1 MKIKIKDLQKAL
13 LGIEEKSQLSPEV
26 VQEALKE
33 ALTKAYRKQVGLD
46 DVAVRVEIEKGC
58 IELFHQ
64 REVVEEVY
72 DDEMEISLQDARI
85 VNVNAQLG
93 DFIDE
98 EVDFTKFDR
107 GAVVLAKNVIKQK
120 IREAEKLLVYEEY
133 CDKVDEMVLGTVES
147 AEEKFTLVN
156 IGKTIAMM
164 KKSDSIKGE
173 VYAEGKKINVV
184 ISEVNKETKGAQVLV
199 SRATPVFVRRL
210 FEREVP
216 EIYNGII
223 EIKAIARSAGER
235 CKIAVYSHN
244 ENIDPIGAC
253 IGPRG
258 SRVQTIINEL
268 HGEKIDIF
276 EWSDNISELIKNALS
291 PSTAL
296 AVFPNQDPSVRNG
309 LIVVVPDNQLS
320 LAIGK
325 QGKNARL
332 AVKLSNR
339 KIDIKSESEMVEYNE
354 KFNVDYME
362 LAKQMEAE
370 YQAKKEEERAYRQK
384 QKSEELRNAVEEVMD
399 VEDVQFEYAQEE
411 EIVLVEEDENAP
423 AATLFEKEQKEAE
436 VPAEEIVVEEEIVE
450 EVDEMEEAARIAKE
464 KRKEKTASDIKEY
477 TSKFENFANATKKEE
492 APVKAK
498 KKKEVVEEEFV
509 EEEAQEEVKEKKYEN
524 MRIIYSEEELAE
536 IEEAED
542 EEAWYDEDVDYEE
555 YDEYYDD

>member
-1 MKIKIKDLQKAL
+1 MKIKDLQKAL

>member
-1 MKIKIKDLQKAL
+1 MKIKVKDLQKAL
-13 LGIEEKSQLSPEV
+13 MGIEEKSQLSQEV
-26 VQEALKE
+26 VEDALKE

-46 DVAVRVEIEKGC
+46 DVQVRVEIEKGC
-58 IELFHQ
+58 IELFQ
-64 REVVEEVY
+64 LREVVEEVF
-72 DDEMEISLQDARI
+72 DDEMEISLEDAKAINPR
-85 VNVNAQLG
+85 AQLG

-98 EVDFTKFDR
+98 EVDFTQFDR

-120 IREAEKLLVYEEY
+120 IREAEKNLVFEEY
-133 CDKVDEMVLGTVES
+133 SDKIEEMVLGTVES

-173 VYAEGKKINVV
+173 KYVDGQKIYVV
-184 ISEVNKETKGAQVLV
+184 ISQVNKETKGAQVLV

-216 EIYNGII
+216 EIYQGII

-268 HGEKIDIF
+268 NGEKIDIF
-276 EWSDNISELIKNALS
+276 EWSDNIAELIKNALS
-291 PSTAL
+291 PSTSL
-296 AVFPNQDPSVRNG
+296 AVFPDQDPAKKNG
-309 LIVVVPDNQLS
+309 LVVVVPDNQLS

-339 KIDIKSESEMVEYNE
+339 KIDIKAESEMEAYNE
-354 KFNVDYME
+354 QYGVDYKQ
-362 LAKQMEAE
+362 LAKQMEEE
-370 YQAKKEEERAYRQK
+370 YLAQKEQERAYKQK
-384 QKSEELRNAVEEVMD
+384 QKSEELKNADVEVMD
-399 VEDVQFEYAQEE
+399 VNDVQFEYAQEE
-411 EIVLVEEDENAP
+411 EIFLDEEENTTAT
-423 AATLFEKEQKEAE
+423 TLFEKEQEEAVE
-436 VPAEEIVVEEEIVE
+436 VVEEVE
-450 EVDEMEEAARIAKE
+450 EVEEEKVVDEMEEAARIAKE
-464 KRKEKTASDIKEY
+464 KRKEKTAADMQGY
-477 TSKFENFANATKKEE
+477 TSKFENFAEAGKKEDTT
-492 APVKAK
+492 VKAK
-498 KKKEVVEEEFV
+498 KKKEVVEEEELATSV
-509 EEEAQEEVKEKKYEN
+509 DEEVTEEKEKKYEN
-524 MRIIYSEEELAE
+524 MKVIYSEEELAE
-536 IEEAED
+536 IEEDE

>member
-1 MKIKIKDLQKAL
+1 MKIKVKDLQKAL
-13 LGIEEKSQLSPEV
+13 LGIEEKSQLSQEV
-26 VQEALKE
+26 VEEALKE

-46 DVAVRVEIEKGC
+46 DVQVRVVIEKGC
-58 IELFHQ
+58 IEIFQL
-64 REVVEEVY
+64 REVVEEVF
-72 DDEMEISLQDARI
+72 DDEMEISLEDAKA
-85 VNVNAQLG
+85 VNPRAQLG

-98 EVDFTKFDR
+98 EVDFTQFDR

-120 IREAEKLLVYEEY
+120 IREAEKNLVYEEY
-133 CDKVDEMVLGTVES
+133 SDKIEDMVLGTVES

-173 VYAEGKKINVV
+173 KYVDGQKVYVV
-184 ISEVNKETKGAQVLV
+184 ITQVNKETKGAQVLV

-216 EIYNGII
+216 EIYQGII

-268 HGEKIDIF
+268 NGEKIDIF
-276 EWSDNISELIKNALS
+276 EWSDNIAELIKNALS
-291 PSTAL
+291 PSTSL
-296 AVFPNQDPSVRNG
+296 AVFPDQDPAKKNG
-309 LIVVVPDNQLS
+309 LVVVVPDNQLS

-339 KIDIKSESEMVEYNE
+339 KIDIKAESEMEEYNE
-354 KFNVDYME
+354 KYGVDYKE
-362 LAKQMEAE
+362 LARQMEEE
-370 YQAKKEEERAYRQK
+370 YKAQKEQERAYKQK
-384 QKSEELRNAVEEVMD
+384 QKSEELRNANEGVMD
-399 VEDVQFEYAQEE
+399 VNEVQFEYAPEE
-411 EIVLVEEDENAP
+411 EIFLEQEENAGT
-423 AATLFEKEQKEAE
+423 TLFEKEL
-436 VPAEEIVVEEEIVE
+436 EENVVLVEDEEKV
-450 EVDEMEEAARIAKE
+450 VDEMEEAARIARE
-464 KRKEKTASDIKEY
+464 KRKEKTAADIQGY
-477 TSKFENFANATKKEE
+477 TSKFENFAEVKKEE
-492 APVKAK
+492 ATVKAK
-498 KKKEVVEEEFV
+498 KKNEASEETEK
-509 EEEAQEEVKEKKYEN
+509 EEVKEEKKYEKLKV
-524 MRIIYSEEELAE
+524 IYSEEELAE
-536 IEEAED
+536 IEDEDDD

-555 YDEYYDD
+555 YDSYYED